1 MSSNCRISSFFL
13 QKNIFLFVQQHIYEG
28 WGRVVGPLELYG
40 LIAAIAV
47 GILVRKQRLPF
58 FLTLSAVICALVAQ
72 VIWQLHNG
80 PVNQAV
86 DSWTLSSMPSNWTNY
101 RDRWEYAHAVRAG
114 LYSVSLI
121 TLILSLLSDNRTIQ
135 KSDSL

>member
-1 MSSNCRISSFFL
+1 
-13 QKNIFLFVQQHIYEG
+13 
-28 WGRVVGPLELYG
+28 
-40 LIAAIAV
+40 
-47 GILVRKQRLPF
+47 VRKQRLPF